1 MSIVD
6 ICAKEVSKCS
16 VTFKLSCEPIF
27 WGLDTR
33 GGRNLIHTH
42 THTHTQTST
51 TVTLAAHV
59 HQRLIMHVRE
69 LALLI
74 QIHMHKLCT
83 LPYIYCGYALERDKH
98 VPIFWGLD
106 ARGGRKL

>member
-1 MSIVD
+1 
-6 ICAKEVSKCS
+6 
-16 VTFKLSCEPIF
+16 
-27 WGLDTR
+27 
-33 GGRNLIHTH
+33 
-42 THTHTQTST
+42 
-51 TVTLAAHV
+51 
-59 HQRLIMHVRE
+59 MHVRE

-83 LPYIYCGYALERDKH
+83 LPYIYCGYALERGKY